1 MSATAASAVPQNQ
14 PPMGG
19 FGRIVGVFTSPT
31 KTFQDIVRR
40 PSWILPVIVMT
51 LISMALN
58 VTLAKH
64 VDWTAVSRQ
73 QIEQNRMAANAFE
86 KMQPDQRDAAYQ
98 RQAVIGQYTRYV
110 RGVVGTLLLVVI
122 AAAIYLAAF
131 NVMAGA
137 GIKYSMALAL
147 TSFAAL
153 PLAVKDLL
161 GIPIVLLKDPSAI
174 NPENFIASNLAV
186 LLPSGA
192 PIWQQVLAGSIDVF
206 AIWVFILT
214 AIAFTAANPRKLTL
228 GKSLRIVIG
237 LQVLIILFFTGI
249 AAIFS

>member
-1 MSATAASAVPQNQ
+1 
-14 PPMGG
+14 
-19 FGRIVGVFTSPT
+19 
-31 KTFQDIVRR
+31 
-40 PSWILPVIVMT
+40 
-51 LISMALN
+51 
-58 VTLAKH
+58 
-64 VDWTAVSRQ
+64 
-73 QIEQNRMAANAFE
+73 
-86 KMQPDQRDAAYQ
+86 
-98 RQAVIGQYTRYV
+98 
-110 RGVVGTLLLVVI
+110 
-122 AAAIYLAAF
+122 
-131 NVMAGA
+131 
-137 GIKYSMALAL
+137 
-147 TSFAAL
+147 
-153 PLAVKDLL
+153 VKDLL

-192 PIWQQVLAGSIDVF
+192 PIWHQVLAGSIDVF